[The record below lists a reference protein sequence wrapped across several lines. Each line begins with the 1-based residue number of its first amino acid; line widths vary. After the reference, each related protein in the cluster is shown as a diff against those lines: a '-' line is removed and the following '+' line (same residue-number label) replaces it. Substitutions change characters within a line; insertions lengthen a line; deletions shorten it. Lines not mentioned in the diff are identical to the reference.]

1 MQEQE
6 IIDYN
11 DIRVIIEKSHLV
23 QPPVAL
29 IPEKLSVQMT
39 SSSGATGS
47 NGLSSSSQSAASTA
61 AVAGAAS
68 SGTSNQLQL
77 QTSSLSAAIT
87 SATNIAAKIAES
99 GVSNSVVPHTVFVVE
114 IISKKT
120 SKVIHVVEK
129 RYKDFLS
136 LHRSIRAKFPEVDGL
151 QFPKKTTPF
160 TTFKKSTVDER
171 RAFFQG
177 YINALLSLKPRPA
190 DVLIFLG
197 LETTAPALSKGDASA
212 SSGNQRLIGTSLN
225 DFELL
230 CVLGKGAFGKVFLV
244 RERHLDQL
252 FAMKVLKKKEI
263 IRRKQVEHTL
273 TERDLMG
280 SIHHPFIVE
289 LKFSFQTK
297 HNLFMVS
304 ELCPGGELF
313 FHLRRLR
320 GFTEDLIR
328 FYTAGEFRCAHT
340 QYFCNIFFCS
350 MFDLIF
356 TDISYL

>member
-29 IPEKLSVQMT
+29 IPDKLAVQMT
-39 SSSGATGS
+39 SSSSTAATTTTASSGGTATGATGGS
-47 NGLSSSSQSAASTA
+47 NGT
-61 AVAGAAS
+61 
-68 SGTSNQLQL
+68 SGQLQL
-77 QTSSLSAAIT
+77 QTSSLSAAVT
-87 SATNIAAKIAES
+87 SAANIAAKIAES

-136 LHRSIRAKFPEVDGL
+136 LHRSLRAKFPEVDGL

-197 LETTAPALSKGDASA
+197 LETIPPALAKGNASA

-230 CVLGKGAFGKVFLV
+230 TVLGKGAFGKVFLV

-280 SIHHPFIVE
+280 TIHHPFIVE

-304 ELCPGGELF
+304 EFCAGGELF

-328 FYTAGEFRCAHT
+328 FYTAGEF
-340 QYFCNIFFCS
+340 YFI
-350 MFDLIF
+350 I
-356 TDISYL
+356 YEY